1 MKKMFLTAAMMLAS
15 VATFAQNAVGQIT
28 IQPKVGLNIANV
40 TDADDADARIG
51 LAAGAE
57 FEYGV
62 TDMIGVSAGLVYS
75 MQGAKTTVEGVD
87 ATMKLDYL
95 NVPILANVYV
105 APGLA
110 VKLGIQPGFK
120 ASSSVKLGSVKM
132 EGSGISIEG
141 ESDDD
146 GVKGFDLAIP
156 VGVSYQYQN
165 IVLDARYNWG
175 VTKVFD
181 DVDSKNS
188 VFQITLGYKFAL

>member
-1 MKKMFLTAAMMLAS
+1 MKKMFLAAAMMLVS

-75 MQGAKTTVEGVD
+75 MQGYKYSEGNVDTTV
-87 ATMKLDYL
+87 KLDYL

-110 VKLGIQPGFK
+110 VKLGVQPGFK
-120 ASSSVKLGSVKM
+120 LSSKTKI
-132 EGSGISIEG
+132 EGSGVSIEG

-175 VTKVFD
+175 VTKVYD
-181 DVDSKNS
+181 GGDSKNS
-188 VFQITLGYKFAL
+188 VFQITLGYKFSL

>member
-1 MKKMFLTAAMMLAS
+1 MKKMFLAEAMMLVS

-40 TDADDADARIG
+40 TDADDVDARIG

-75 MQGAKTTVEGVD
+75 MQGYKYSEGNVDTTV
-87 ATMKLDYL
+87 KLDYL

-110 VKLGIQPGFK
+110 VKLGVQPGFK
-120 ASSSVKLGSVKM
+120 LSSKTKI
-132 EGSGISIEG
+132 EGSGVSIEG
-141 ESDDD
+141 DSDDD

-175 VTKVFD
+175 VTKVYD
-181 DVDSKNS
+181 GGDSKNS
-188 VFQITLGYKFAL
+188 VFQITLGYKFSL

>member
-1 MKKMFLTAAMMLAS
+1 MKKMFLAAAMMLVS

-28 IQPKVGLNIANV
+28 IQPKVGLNIANI

-75 MQGAKTTVEGVD
+75 MQGYKFSEGNYDTTV
-87 ATMKLDYL
+87 KLDYL

-110 VKLGIQPGFK
+110 VKLGVQPGFK
-120 ASSSVKLGSVKM
+120 LSSKVKI
-132 EGSGISIEG
+132 EGSGTSIEG

-181 DVDSKNS
+181 DGDSKNS
-188 VFQITLGYKFAL
+188 VFQITLGYKFSL

>member
-15 VATFAQNAVGQIT
+15 VASFAQNAEGQIT
-28 IQPKVGLNIANV
+28 IQPKVGLNIANL

-51 LAAGAE
+51 LAVGAE

-62 TDMIGVSAGLVYS
+62 TDMIGISAGFLYS
-75 MQGAKTTVEGVD
+75 MQGAKTTIENVD
-87 ATMKLDYL
+87 ATMKLDYS

-110 VKLGIQPGFK
+110 VKLGILPSFKLSSKFK
-120 ASSSVKLGSVKM
+120 A
-132 EGSGISIEG
+132 ETSGVSAEADL
-141 ESDDD
+141 DD
-146 GVKGFDLAIP
+146 VKGFDISIP
-156 VGVSYQYQN
+156 VGLSYQYQN

-175 VTKVFD
+175 VTKIMD

-188 VFQITLGYKFAL
+188 VFQITLGYKFSL

>member
-1 MKKMFLTAAMMLAS
+1 MKKMFLAAAMMLAS

-40 TDADDADARIG
+40 TDADDVDARIG

-75 MQGAKTTVEGVD
+75 MQGYKFSEGNYDTTV
-87 ATMKLDYL
+87 KLDYL

-110 VKLGIQPGFK
+110 VKLGVQPGFK
-120 ASSSVKLGSVKM
+120 LSSKVKI
-132 EGSGISIEG
+132 EGSGTSIEG

-175 VTKVFD
+175 VTKIVD
-181 DVDSKNS
+181 DADSKNS
-188 VFQITLGYKFAL
+188 VFQITLGYKFSL

>member
-40 TDADDADARIG
+40 TDADDVDARIG

-75 MQGAKTTVEGVD
+75 MQGYKFSEGNYDTTV
-87 ATMKLDYL
+87 KLDYL

-110 VKLGIQPGFK
+110 VKLGVQPGFK
-120 ASSSVKLGSVKM
+120 LSSKVKM
-132 EGSGISIEG
+132 EGSGTSIEG

-175 VTKVFD
+175 VTKIMD

>member
-1 MKKMFLTAAMMLAS
+1 
-15 VATFAQNAVGQIT
+15 
-28 IQPKVGLNIANV
+28 
-40 TDADDADARIG
+40 
-51 LAAGAE
+51 
-57 FEYGV
+57 
-62 TDMIGVSAGLVYS
+62 
-75 MQGAKTTVEGVD
+75 MQGAKEKVEGVD
-87 ATMKLDYL
+87 CTMKLDYL

-120 ASSSVKLGSVKM
+120 LSAKAKAEVSGASAETDL
-132 EGSGISIEG
+132 
-141 ESDDD
+141 DDI
-146 GVKGFDLAIP
+146 KGFDLAIP

-175 VTKVFD
+175 VTKIMD

>member
-75 MQGAKTTVEGVD
+75 MQGYKFSEGNVDTTV
-87 ATMKLDYL
+87 KLDYL

-110 VKLGIQPGFK
+110 VKLGVQPGFK
-120 ASSSVKLGSVKM
+120 LSSKVKM
-132 EGSGISIEG
+132 EGSGISTEG

>member
-62 TDMIGVSAGLVYS
+62 TDMIGVSASLVYS
-75 MQGAKTTVEGVD
+75 MQGYKFSEGNVDTTV
-87 ATMKLDYL
+87 KLDYL

-110 VKLGIQPGFK
+110 VKLGVQPGFK
-120 ASSSVKLGSVKM
+120 LSSKVKM
-132 EGSGISIEG
+132 EGSGTSIEG

-181 DVDSKNS
+181 DGDSKNS
-188 VFQITLGYKFAL
+188 VFQITLGYKFSL

>member
-40 TDADDADARIG
+40 TDADDVDARIG

-75 MQGAKTTVEGVD
+75 MQGYKFSEGNYDTTV
-87 ATMKLDYL
+87 KLDYL

-110 VKLGIQPGFK
+110 VKLGVQPGFK
-120 ASSSVKLGSVKM
+120 LSSKVKM
-132 EGSGISIEG
+132 EGSGTSIEG

-181 DVDSKNS
+181 DGDSKNS
-188 VFQITLGYKFAL
+188 VFQITLGYKFSL

>member
-1 MKKMFLTAAMMLAS
+1 MKKMFLAAAMMLVS

-40 TDADDADARIG
+40 TDADDVDARIG

-75 MQGAKTTVEGVD
+75 MQGYKFSEGNVDTTV
-87 ATMKLDYL
+87 KLDYL

-110 VKLGIQPGFK
+110 VKLGVQPGFK
-120 ASSSVKLGSVKM
+120 LSSKTKI
-132 EGSGISIEG
+132 EGSGVSIEG

-175 VTKVFD
+175 VTKVYD
-181 DVDSKNS
+181 GGDSKNS
-188 VFQITLGYKFAL
+188 VFQITLGYKFSL

>member
-1 MKKMFLTAAMMLAS
+1 MKKMFLAAAMMLVS

-40 TDADDADARIG
+40 TDADDVDARIG

-75 MQGAKTTVEGVD
+75 MQGYKFSEGNYDTTV
-87 ATMKLDYL
+87 KLDYL

-110 VKLGIQPGFK
+110 VKLGVQPGFK
-120 ASSSVKLGSVKM
+120 LSSKGKI
-132 EGSGISIEG
+132 EGSGTSIEG

-181 DVDSKNS
+181 DGDSKNS
-188 VFQITLGYKFAL
+188 VFQITLGYKFSL

>member
-1 MKKMFLTAAMMLAS
+1 MKKMFLAAAMMLVS

-75 MQGAKTTVEGVD
+75 MQGYKFSEGNVDTTV
-87 ATMKLDYL
+87 KLDYL

-110 VKLGIQPGFK
+110 VKLGVQPGFK
-120 ASSSVKLGSVKM
+120 LSSKTKI
-132 EGSGISIEG
+132 EGSGVSIEG

-175 VTKVFD
+175 VTKVYD
-181 DVDSKNS
+181 GGDSKNS
-188 VFQITLGYKFAL
+188 VFQITLGYKFSL

>member
-75 MQGAKTTVEGVD
+75 MQGYKFSEGNVDTTV
-87 ATMKLDYL
+87 KLDYL

-110 VKLGIQPGFK
+110 VKLGVQPGFK
-120 ASSSVKLGSVKM
+120 LSSKVKM

-146 GVKGFDLAIP
+146 GVKGFDLAFP

-175 VTKVFD
+175 VTKIMD

>member
-1 MKKMFLTAAMMLAS
+1 MFLAAAMMLVS

-40 TDADDADARIG
+40 TDADDVDARIG

-75 MQGAKTTVEGVD
+75 MQGYKVSEGNYDTTV
-87 ATMKLDYL
+87 KLDYL

-110 VKLGIQPGFK
+110 VKLGVQPGFK
-120 ASSSVKLGSVKM
+120 LSSKVKI
-132 EGSGISIEG
+132 EGSGTSIEG

-181 DVDSKNS
+181 DGDSKNS
-188 VFQITLGYKFAL
+188 VFQITLGYKFSL

>member
-62 TDMIGVSAGLVYS
+62 TDMIGVSAGLDYS
-75 MQGAKTTVEGVD
+75 MQGYKFSEGNVDTTV
-87 ATMKLDYL
+87 KLDYL

-110 VKLGIQPGFK
+110 VKLGVQPGFK
-120 ASSSVKLGSVKM
+120 LSSKVKM

-188 VFQITLGYKFAL
+188 VFQITLGYKFSL

>member
-1 MKKMFLTAAMMLAS
+1 MKKMFLAAAMMLVS

-75 MQGAKTTVEGVD
+75 MQGYKYSEGNVDTTV
-87 ATMKLDYL
+87 KLDYL

-110 VKLGIQPGFK
+110 VKLGVQPGFK
-120 ASSSVKLGSVKM
+120 LSSKVKI
-132 EGSGISIEG
+132 EGSGVSIEG
-141 ESDDD
+141 DSDDD

-175 VTKVFD
+175 VTKVYD
-181 DVDSKNS
+181 GGDSKNS
-188 VFQITLGYKFAL
+188 VFQITLGYKFSL

>member
-1 MKKMFLTAAMMLAS
+1 MKKMFLAAAMMLTS

-75 MQGAKTTVEGVD
+75 MQGYKYSEGNVDTTV
-87 ATMKLDYL
+87 KLDYL

-110 VKLGIQPGFK
+110 VKLGVQPGFK
-120 ASSSVKLGSVKM
+120 LSSKTKI
-132 EGSGISIEG
+132 EGSGVSIEG
-141 ESDDD
+141 DSDDD

-175 VTKVFD
+175 VTKVYD
-181 DVDSKNS
+181 GGDSKNS
-188 VFQITLGYKFAL
+188 VFQITLGYKFSL

>member
-1 MKKMFLTAAMMLAS
+1 MKKMFLAAAMMLVS

-40 TDADDADARIG
+40 TDADDVDARIG

-75 MQGAKTTVEGVD
+75 MQGYKFSEGNYDTTV
-87 ATMKLDYL
+87 KLDYL

-110 VKLGIQPGFK
+110 VKLGVQPGFK
-120 ASSSVKLGSVKM
+120 LSSKVKI
-132 EGSGISIEG
+132 EGSGTSIEG

-181 DVDSKNS
+181 DGDSKNS
-188 VFQITLGYKFAL
+188 VFQITLGYKFSL

>member
-1 MKKMFLTAAMMLAS
+1 MKKMFLAAAMMLVS

-40 TDADDADARIG
+40 TDADDVDARIG

-75 MQGAKTTVEGVD
+75 MQGYKYSEGNVDTTV
-87 ATMKLDYL
+87 KLDYL

-110 VKLGIQPGFK
+110 VKLGVQPGFK
-120 ASSSVKLGSVKM
+120 LSSKTKI

-141 ESDDD
+141 DSDDD

-175 VTKVFD
+175 VTKVSD
-181 DVDSKNS
+181 DGDSKNS
-188 VFQITLGYKFAL
+188 VFQITLGYKFSL

>member
-62 TDMIGVSAGLVYS
+62 TDMIGVSAGLIYS
-75 MQGAKTTVEGVD
+75 MQGAKFSEGNVDTTV
-87 ATMKLDYL
+87 KLDYL

-105 APGLA
+105 VPGLA
-110 VKLGIQPGFK
+110 VKLGVQPGFK
-120 ASSSVKLGSVKM
+120 LSSKVKM
-132 EGSGISIEG
+132 EGSGTSIEG

-181 DVDSKNS
+181 DGDSKNS
-188 VFQITLGYKFAL
+188 VFQITLGYKFSL

>member
-1 MKKMFLTAAMMLAS
+1 MKKMFLAAAMMLVS

-40 TDADDADARIG
+40 TDADDVDARIG

-75 MQGAKTTVEGVD
+75 MQGYKFSEGNYDTTV
-87 ATMKLDYL
+87 KLDYL

-110 VKLGIQPGFK
+110 VKLGVQPGFK
-120 ASSSVKLGSVKM
+120 LSSKVKI
-132 EGSGISIEG
+132 EGSGTSIEG

-175 VTKVFD
+175 VTKITD
-181 DVDSKNS
+181 GVDSKNS
-188 VFQITLGYKFAL
+188 VFQITLGYKFSL

>member
-62 TDMIGVSAGLVYS
+62 TDMIGVSASLVYS
-75 MQGAKTTVEGVD
+75 MQGYKFSEGNVDTTV
-87 ATMKLDYL
+87 KLDYL

-110 VKLGIQPGFK
+110 VKLGVQPGFK
-120 ASSSVKLGSVKM
+120 LSSKVKM

-188 VFQITLGYKFAL
+188 VFQITLGYKFSL

>member
-1 MKKMFLTAAMMLAS
+1 MKKMFLAAAMMLVS

-28 IQPKVGLNIANV
+28 IQPKVGMNIANV

-62 TDMIGVSAGLVYS
+62 TDMIGVSAGLIYS
-75 MQGAKTTVEGVD
+75 MQGAKETVEGVD
-87 ATMKLDYL
+87 VTMKLDYL

-110 VKLGIQPGFK
+110 VKLGVQPGFK
-120 ASSSVKLGSVKM
+120 LSSKVKI
-132 EGSGISIEG
+132 EGSGTSIEG

-181 DVDSKNS
+181 DGDSKNS
-188 VFQITLGYKFAL
+188 VFQITLGYKFSL

>member
-1 MKKMFLTAAMMLAS
+1 MKKMFLAAAMMLVS

-40 TDADDADARIG
+40 TDADDVDARIG

-75 MQGAKTTVEGVD
+75 MQGYKFSEGNYDTTV
-87 ATMKLDYL
+87 KLDYL

-110 VKLGIQPGFK
+110 VKLGVQPGFK
-120 ASSSVKLGSVKM
+120 LSSKVKI
-132 EGSGISIEG
+132 EGSGTSIEG

-181 DVDSKNS
+181 DADSKNS
-188 VFQITLGYKFAL
+188 VFQITLGYKFSL

>member
-1 MKKMFLTAAMMLAS
+1 MKKMFLAAAMMLAS

-28 IQPKVGLNIANV
+28 IQPKIGLNIANV

-62 TDMIGVSAGLVYS
+62 TDMIGVSAGLIYS
-75 MQGAKTTVEGVD
+75 MQGAKEKVEGVD
-87 ATMKLDYL
+87 VTMKLDYL

-110 VKLGIQPGFK
+110 VKLGIQPSFK
-120 ASSSVKLGSVKM
+120 LSAKMKGEVSGGSV
-132 EGSGISIEG
+132 EADL
-141 ESDDD
+141 DDI
-146 GVKGFDLAIP
+146 KGFDLAIP

-175 VTKVFD
+175 VTKIMD

-188 VFQITLGYKFAL
+188 VFQITLGYKFSL

>member
-1 MKKMFLTAAMMLAS
+1 MKKMFLAAAMMLVS

-40 TDADDADARIG
+40 TDADDVDARIG

-75 MQGAKTTVEGVD
+75 MQGYKYSEGNVDTTV
-87 ATMKLDYL
+87 KLDYL

-110 VKLGIQPGFK
+110 VKLGVQPGFK
-120 ASSSVKLGSVKM
+120 LSSKVKI
-132 EGSGISIEG
+132 EGSGTSIEG

-181 DVDSKNS
+181 DGDSKNS
-188 VFQITLGYKFAL
+188 VFQITLGYKFSL